1 MFVYAGMCIER
12 KMTLDDLE
20 RSLQGPWNS
29 NIETLVVCPATD
41 HHLHDFISRV
51 REKLSSI
58 TDPTEKFSL
67 ISIEV
72 SERLGGEG
80 DEMLVQ
86 RSKKDSEKLRAQ
98 ANSAVVKIGDLRFGV
113 CRHRAILFKVRPQMD
128 HGHGGVCIC
137 L

>member
-12 KMTLDDLE
+12 KMTLGDLE
-20 RSLQGPWNS
+20 RSLQAPWDS

-41 HHLHDFISRV
+41 HALHAFISHV
-51 REKLSSI
+51 REKLSSV

-72 SERLGGEG
+72 SKRLGGEG

-86 RSKKDSEKLRAQ
+86 RSEQDSEKLRAQ
-98 ANSAVVKIGDLRFGV
+98 ANSAVVKIGDLKLGV

-128 HGHGGVCIC
+128 HGHGRVCIC